1 MNRNNI
7 IKKYSDAKAI
17 YALMRRKK
25 LSKKEMVFDFLV
37 ALFTP
42 FPGIVDEADFVSD
55 MGTYYLVVADN
66 SKKLVRVMGK
76 DVTEQEISANCQRR
90 TFVVNGNW
98 FTKVGK
104 LYG

>member
-1 MNRNNI
+1 MNKNDI
-7 IKKYSDAKAI
+7 IKKYSGAKEI

-25 LSKKEMVFDFLV
+25 LSKKEIVFDFLV

-42 FPGIVDEADFVSD
+42 LPGIVDEADFVSD

-76 DVTEQEISANCQRR
+76 DVTEQEISANPKKR